1 LVALGHKMYMTPVA
15 PEALLSDTEWPIE
28 RPKLLDGQ
36 PLSAHLQWYPPPR
49 RSYSRRE
56 LLADRAVNFT
66 GASLSWVG
74 APMLC
79 YISWHA
85 GDVLLKQLGFLAHGC
100 GLIAMLNC
108 SAIYHY
114 ECWNWRISQLLLSL
128 DHIGISSMIMGCY
141 TPVMIHCDAYKTL
154 ALVWVLGTI
163 GLVTEIWKLMQH
175 KAQKTPQL
183 STEEWGIL
191 DRLNVVRYLVM
202 GWAILPIAPSLHHT
216 LHASAILT
224 CIAGGLMYT
233 MGVLFFISGRLE
245 FHLAIWHMMVLIA
258 SGCFY
263 CVNLVQLTGV

>member
-1 LVALGHKMYMTPVA
+1 
-15 PEALLSDTEWPIE
+15 
-28 RPKLLDGQ
+28 
-36 PLSAHLQWYPPPR
+36 
-49 RSYSRRE
+49 
-56 LLADRAVNFT
+56 
-66 GASLSWVG
+66 
-74 APMLC
+74 
-79 YISWHA
+79 
-85 GDVLLKQLGFLAHGC
+85 
-100 GLIAMLNC
+100 
-108 SAIYHY
+108 
-114 ECWNWRISQLLLSL
+114 
-128 DHIGISSMIMGCY
+128 MIMGCY